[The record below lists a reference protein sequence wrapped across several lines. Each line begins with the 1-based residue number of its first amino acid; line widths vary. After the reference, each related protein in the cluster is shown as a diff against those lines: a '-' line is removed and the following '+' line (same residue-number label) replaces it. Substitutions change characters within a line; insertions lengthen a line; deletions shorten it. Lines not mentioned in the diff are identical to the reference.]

1 MKLKQLFETELYKF
15 YCSKSNGFITSAASL
30 TPEVISTMKKH
41 SEKTG
46 YPVEVKKDGKVVG
59 KITKSGMEKLNE
71 SEITK
76 GKTK

>member
-1 MKLKQLFETELYKF
+1 
-15 YCSKSNGFITSAASL
+15 
-30 TPEVISTMKKH
+30 MKKH

-46 YPVEVKKDGKVVG
+46 YPVEVRKDGKVVG
-59 KITKSGMEKLNE
+59 KITKSGMGKLNE